1 MESSDVH
8 KSMTADQ
15 ITAAE
20 KRKVGKS
27 YVAPG
32 LKPLSPAAAKDL
44 LLQHADAGDPE
55 VQQIIDCVDEL
66 EERKVHEAPPRDVPS
81 PKRLCRRWPA
91 LMDERVRSG
100 E

>member
-20 KRKVGKS
+20 ERKVGKS

-66 EERKVHEAPPRDVPS
+66 Q
-81 PKRLCRRWPA
+81 
-91 LMDERVRSG
+91 G
-100 E
+100 EKGS